1 MTQLQLTPGRILAAV
16 LAVLAVWIVHA
27 FLEAILAACVIATA
41 SWPLY
46 TRFAARL
53 PHRLARRA
61 APVLFTCVLTVFVLA
76 PLVFACWALLTEA
89 HALLAGLAA
98 ADRADHGVPPWL
110 ADAPLVGP
118 WVAAR
123 WQAGALALLSQQA
136 TPEAVLHWAQ
146 SLGEF
151 TARHLVTIVFTVLL
165 LCFLYSDGA
174 ALAAGA
180 VRTLRRWLGA
190 CADRYVEV
198 ATRAVRA
205 SVTSMLVVGL
215 FDAFATAC
223 AYTAA
228 GAPRALVWAAIT
240 GALAT
245 VPFLG
250 YVAVAAMVL
259 QLAVQGAASSAL
271 VSLLLGCAVLLCGD
285 KLLRPL
291 LASEGVHLPFVWVL
305 MACLGGFG
313 MLGLAG
319 IVVGPVVLSLAGE
332 MWEQRLRALDA
343 RS

>member
-1 MTQLQLTPGRILAAV
+1 MTDFRLHPGRILGAV
-16 LAVLAVWIVHA
+16 LAILALWVVHA

-46 TRFAARL
+46 TRFTARL
-53 PHRLARRA
+53 PRGIGPAA
-61 APVLFTCVLTVFVLA
+61 APVLFTGGLTLFVLA

-89 HALLAGLAA
+89 HALLVGLAA
-98 ADRADHGVPPWL
+98 ADRAGIGVPAWL
-110 ADAPLVGP
+110 ADAPVLGP
-118 WVAAR
+118 WLAAR
-123 WQAGALALLSQQA
+123 GQAGALGLLTQQA
-136 TPEAVLHWAQ
+136 TPQAVLAWAQ

-151 TARHLVTIVFTVLL
+151 TARHLLTIVFTILL
-165 LCFLYSDGA
+165 LCFLYREGA
-174 ALAAGA
+174 ALADALTRA
-180 VRTLRRWLGA
+180 LRRVIGGG
-190 CADRYVEV
+190 ADRYVEV
-198 ATRAVRA
+198 ASRAVRS
-205 SVTSMLVVGL
+205 SVHSMLVVGL
-215 FDAFATAC
+215 FDAVATAC

-250 YVAVAAMVL
+250 YLAVAAMVL

-271 VSLLLGCAVLLCGD
+271 ASLLLGCAVLLCGD

-291 LASEGVHLPFVWVL
+291 VAREGVHLPFVWVL

-319 IVVGPVVLSLAGE
+319 LVVGPVVLSLARE
-332 MWEQRLRALDA
+332 MGEQRLRAA
-343 RS
+343 